1 MLLSKE
7 IEMQTEQG
15 ETVTA
20 SYEVFDD
27 ELKVYL
33 PDGSTRATLLRGL
46 TPKAAAMVHLK
57 AYILKAQKQP

>member
-1 MLLSKE
+1 MLVQE
-7 IEMQTEQG
+7 IKHQTEQG

-33 PDGSTRATLLRGL
+33 PDGSTRTTFLRGL

-57 AYILKAQKQP
+57 AFILKEQSRS